1 MKGKGNNKNLAIMAL
16 HEIKQISIRQYL
28 AGLGIYPAK
37 DHSHYGMYH
46 SPFREDPNASMKV
59 DYSKNLWIDY
69 GTSEGG
75 TLIDLVMKMEHC
87 SLHEAISILEKKY
100 NSVDAS
106 TYPRNNAPSGDFS
119 FHREKPEM
127 IVKSPEPSI
136 TILKVEP
143 ISNPALIDYL
153 DERRINL
160 SIARIHCSEVHYSAT
175 DKSYYAVGFE
185 NDKGGYELRSKYF
198 KGCTSK
204 DITSIKRNKN
214 HCLLFEGFMD
224 FLSFLTIQKQQ
235 NAPIDVIVLNSLSN
249 LGKVKSMLAAYKG
262 IFTFFDNDQAGKK
275 AVQELQAA
283 CNNVNDLSYC
293 YSGYKDLNEYLCR
306 KLKPQMRQAQKLK
319 RPGLK
324 R

>member
-1 MKGKGNNKNLAIMAL
+1 MKGKNNKNLAIMTL
-16 HEIKQISIRQYL
+16 QEIKQIGIRQYL
-28 AGLGIYPAK
+28 ADLGIYPAK

-87 SLHEAISILEKKY
+87 SLHEAISMLERKY
-100 NSVDAS
+100 NSIDAS
-106 TYPRNNAPSGDFS
+106 TYKRNNAPSGDFS
-119 FHREKPEM
+119 FHREKTDPDM
-127 IVKSPEPSI
+127 KSQEPSI
-136 TILKVEP
+136 TILKVQP
-143 ISNPALIDYL
+143 ISSPALIEYL
-153 DERRINL
+153 NERQINL
-160 SIARIHCSEVHYSAT
+160 SIARIHCCEVHYSVN
-175 DKSYYAVGFE
+175 DKPYYAVGFE

-214 HCLLFEGFMD
+214 HCLFFEGFMD
-224 FLSFLTIQKQQ
+224 YLSFLTIQKQQ
-235 NAPIDVIVLNSLSN
+235 NAPVDVIVLNSLSN
-249 LGKVKSMLAAYKG
+249 LAKVKGTLAVYKG
-262 IFTFFDNDQAGKK
+262 IFTFFDNDQAGKR
-275 AVQELQAA
+275 AVQELQSG
-283 CNNVNDLSYC
+283 CNSVNDLSYF
-293 YSGYKDLNEYLCR
+293 YSGRKDLNEYLCR
-306 KLKPQMRQAQKLK
+306 KLTPQMRQAQKLK

>member
-1 MKGKGNNKNLAIMAL
+1 MAL
-16 HEIKQISIRQYL
+16 YEIKQISIREYL

-46 SPFREDPNASMKV
+46 SPFREDLDASMKV

-75 TLIDLVMKMEHC
+75 TLIDLVMKMDHC
-87 SLHEAISILEKKY
+87 SLHEAIAMLERKY
-100 NSVDAS
+100 NNGDAS
-106 TYPRNNAPSGDFS
+106 TYQRNNAPSGNFS
-119 FHREKPEM
+119 FHREKTDST
-127 IVKSPEPSI
+127 VKSPEPSI
-136 TILKVEP
+136 TILKVQT
-143 ISNPALIDYL
+143 ISNPALIEYL
-153 DERRINL
+153 NERQINL
-160 SIARIHCSEVHYSAT
+160 SIARIHCCEVHYSVN
-175 DKSYYAVGFE
+175 DKAYYAVGFQ

-204 DITSIKRNKN
+204 DITSIKPNKN
-214 HCLLFEGFMD
+214 HCLFFEGFMD
-224 FLSFLTIQKQQ
+224 YLSFLTIQKQQ

-249 LGKVKSMLAAYKG
+249 LGKVKSTLAAYKG
-262 IFTFFDNDQAGKK
+262 IFTFFDNDQTGKR
-275 AVQELQAA
+275 AIQELQSA
-283 CNNVNDLSYC
+283 CNTINDLSYC

-306 KLKPQMRQAQKLK
+306 KLKPQMRQTQKLK